1 MTAALYLSLLCGALG
16 ASPAV
21 GEEAQGVACFVQSVA
36 PLRSG
41 PLQQA
46 ISDCTKIIDD
56 KTARPERRGQA
67 LAQRGLMYARLWA
80 LLSTPSHAF
89 QGIADL
95 TDALELHR
103 PPMERRH
110 LLLII
115 RAQLYAAT
123 GQARR
128 AQDDYG
134 AILNEDPSNR
144 SARDGQKRFGPVEN
158 Y

>member
-1 MTAALYLSLLCGALG
+1 MRDAFYLSLLCGALL
-16 ASPAV
+16 ASPALA
-21 GEEAQGVACFVQSVA
+21 EPAQPVACFVQSVA

-41 PLQQA
+41 QLERA

-56 KTARPERRGQA
+56 RTARPERRGQA
-67 LAQRGLMYARLWA
+67 LAQRGLMYARLWS

-89 QGIADL
+89 QGITDL
-95 TDALELHR
+95 TEALELHK
-103 PPMERRH
+103 PAMERRH

-123 GQARR
+123 GQTRW

-134 AILNEDPSNR
+134 AILNEDPTNR
-144 SARDGQKRFGPVEN
+144 SARDAQKRLGPVEN